1 MRAIWRG
8 LFRGEASTKAE
19 VRLCERAPVGGGGTL
34 WVMPGCDAPPGAA
47 EDLWWY
53 RPLSL
58 DELASVLRFVGRTLP
73 TPVSRMV
80 LMNPRQ
86 LSPSPRKLVAA
97 LASGL
102 SERPGFRLWL
112 VMSESS
118 GRWPAALKRE
128 LHRCGVVAVDE
139 CSRAIDR

>member
-1 MRAIWRG
+1 MRAIWRS
-8 LFRGEASTKAE
+8 LFRGEEASRVD
-19 VRLCERAPVGGGGTL
+19 VRVCTRAPVGGGGTL

-58 DELASVLRFVGRTLP
+58 DELVSVLRFVGRALP
-73 TPVSRMV
+73 TPVSRVV

-86 LSPSPRKLVAA
+86 WSPSPRSLVAA

-102 SERPGFRLWL
+102 SERPGFTLWL

-118 GRWPAALKRE
+118 GRWPAAIKRE
-128 LHRCGVVAVDE
+128 LHRYGVEVVDE
-139 CSRAIDR
+139 CSRAIER